1 MLFPIAGNNRR
12 RGAPVTAPVI
22 APIIAAIVA
31 FAAGPANAEVFQ
43 WSNLAP
49 LPEPLGVAGAF
60 VCVIDDK
67 LVAAGGA
74 HFPVSP
80 FQGGAKRWVA
90 ASWVLDSPDGE
101 WRASTPLPRPLAY
114 GASVSLGD
122 SALLIGGS
130 DAERHYAQTYRV
142 RFDGGDLRYE
152 PAAPLPQPA
161 ANMAAAELNGVIY
174 LAGGQA
180 APDSATARRALWTL
194 DLQAAT
200 PRWQAAEPIPGPGRI
215 LAPLTAQ
222 DGAVFLFSGAELL
235 PGASGGA
242 TRRFLADAYR
252 YDPGKSWSRLADAP
266 RSAAAAPAAPLGPT
280 HIALFGGDDGAN
292 FPRNDELGDNHP
304 GFPRGI
310 LGYHAVT
317 DTWTDLGEAPA
328 AYVTV
333 PAVSWR
339 GRTVIAGGEDRP
351 GHRSPAVLA
360 AAPTTA
366 TSGFAPIDYLAL
378 AAYLAGLVS
387 IGVYF
392 SRKRLTSD
400 DFFLAGGRIAWW
412 AAGLSIYGTQ
422 LSSISF
428 MAVPA
433 KIYSTDW
440 VYFLLQMTIV
450 MAAFPVVFFYLPFFR
465 RVKMTSAYEYL
476 EQRFNLPVRLY
487 ASVSFILYQIGRMAI
502 VLFLPAIA
510 LSTVTGFDVY
520 ACILAMGILA
530 TAYTVM
536 GGIEAVIWTDV
547 LQVFVLLGGALLS
560 LVILALNVEGGLA
573 GIIDAG
579 MEYDKFHM
587 FNWTWDWTTSAVWV
601 VIVGNFFNNLVP
613 YTSDQ
618 AVVQRYFTTRN
629 EKAAAKSIWTNA
641 VLLVPSTLTLFMVGT
656 GLWAFYRSRPELLDP
671 TLPTDSVFPLFIVQ
685 QLPAG
690 IAGIV
695 IAAVF
700 AASMSTLDSSL
711 NSVSAA
717 IVTDFYVRFRKS
729 AGDRQRLRL
738 ARLLT
743 AVLGASATATSIALA
758 SFEVG
763 SLWDAFQGMMGLFGG
778 GLAGLFALGIFFRRA
793 SGRGA
798 LIGAVSSVAILYG
811 VQQHTDLHF
820 FLYGAVGVLSC
831 VGVGLLAGVLFKDPA
846 PKDLTGLTLDTRRQS

>member
-1 MLFPIAGNNRR
+1 MLFPIPQNNRR
-12 RGAPVTAPVI
+12 RALRTGL
-22 APIIAAIVA
+22 AAAGIA
-31 FAAGPANAEVFQ
+31 FAAAPANAQVFE

-122 SALLIGGS
+122 SALFLGGS

-142 RFDGGDLRYE
+142 RFDGGELRYE
-152 PAAPLPQPA
+152 PAAALPQPA
-161 ANMAAAELNGVIY
+161 ANMAAAELHGVIY

-180 APDSATARRALWTL
+180 APDSLTARRALWTL
-194 DLQAAT
+194 DLNAAN
-200 PRWQAAEPIPGPGRI
+200 PRWQAADPIPGPGRI

-235 PGASGGA
+235 PAGASGA
-242 TRRFLADAYR
+242 AARRFLTDAYR
-252 YDPGKSWSRLADAP
+252 YDPGQGWRRLADAP
-266 RSAAAAPAAPLGPT
+266 RSLTAAPAAPLGPA
-280 HIALFGGDDGAN
+280 HIAVFGGDDGAN
-292 FPRNDELGDNHP
+292 FLRNDALGDNHP

-317 DTWTDLGEAPA
+317 DTWTDFGEAPA
-328 AYVTV
+328 GYVTV

-339 GRTVIAGGEDRP
+339 GRIVIAGGEDRP

-360 AAPTTA
+360 AAPTSA
-366 TSGFAPIDYLAL
+366 TSGFAPIDYVAL
-378 AAYLAGLVS
+378 AVYLAGLVAM
-387 IGVYF
+387 GVYF
-392 SRKRLTSD
+392 SRKHLTSD
-400 DFFLAGGRIAWW
+400 DFFLAGGRMAWW
-412 AAGLSIYGTQ
+412 AAGISIYGTQ

-450 MAAFPVVFFYLPFFR
+450 MIAFPVVFFYLPFFR

-520 ACILAMGILA
+520 ACILAMGVLA
-530 TAYTVM
+530 TIYTAL

-547 LQVFVLLGGALLS
+547 VQVFVLLGGALLS
-560 LVILALNVEGGLA
+560 LAVLALNVEGGIA
-573 GIIDAG
+573 GIVGAG

-618 AVVQRYFTTRN
+618 AVVQRYFTTGD

-641 VLLVPSTLTLFMVGT
+641 VLLIPSTLTLFMVGT

-695 IAAVF
+695 IAGVF

-717 IVTDFYVRFRKS
+717 VVTDFYVRFRKAVS
-729 AGDRQRLRL
+729 DRRRLRL

-743 AVLGASATATSIALA
+743 VVLGVSATATSIALA

-778 GLAGLFALGIFFRRA
+778 GLAGLFALGIFFKRA
-793 SGRGA
+793 NGRGA
-798 LIGAVSSVAILYG
+798 LIGAVASVAILYW

-831 VGVGLLAGVLFKDPA
+831 VGVGLLAGVFVKDRT
-846 PKDLTGLTLDTRRQS
+846 PKDLTGLTIGAQRRR